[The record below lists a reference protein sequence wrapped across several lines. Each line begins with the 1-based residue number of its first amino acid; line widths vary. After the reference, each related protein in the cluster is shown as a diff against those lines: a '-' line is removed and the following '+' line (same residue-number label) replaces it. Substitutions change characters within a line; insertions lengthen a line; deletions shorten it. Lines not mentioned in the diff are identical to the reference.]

1 MTVRDLAACLVSLS
15 EDSEGRISLERVN
28 AVLEF
33 VETEIPE
40 ANKMKLLREYKR
52 RMGVRIES
60 DKAVV
65 EFAGELGDS
74 EKGKIAAFIL
84 SKNPKS
90 VPEFVEN
97 ENLIAG
103 LKITVGDAVYEN
115 SLKMK
120 LEDLAKSLGAKL

>member
-33 VETEIPE
+33 IETEIPE

-52 RMGVRIES
+52 RMGVRIEA
-60 DKAVV
+60 DRAFV
-65 EFAGELGDS
+65 EFAGGLDDGARN
-74 EKGKIAAFIL
+74 KIKAFIL

-90 VPEFVEN
+90 VPEFIEN

-103 LKITVGDAVYEN
+103 LKITVGDTVYEN

-120 LEDLAKSLGAKL
+120 LEDLAKSLGA